1 MVVQSTQPLNFVPKI
16 WNKIVAKI
24 SARCIPSD
32 AEIFASNSVAKK
44 KNRTRANFATVQFLV
59 LKFLTDLWIKHLGP
73 NGWYKN
79 FL

>member
-1 MVVQSTQPLNFVPKI
+1 MKIDSSVKHSTLEFCSKNFRLDLFNLMLKFLRQI
-16 WNKIVAKI
+16 LL
-24 SARCIPSD
+24 R
-32 AEIFASNSVAKK
+32 K
-44 KNRTRANFATVQFLV
+44 KNRTCAKFATVQFLV

>member
-1 MVVQSTQPLNFVPKI
+1 MLKFLRQTL
-16 WNKIVAKI
+16 W
-24 SARCIPSD
+24 R
-32 AEIFASNSVAKK
+32 KK